1 MMNAEAFHKAY
12 SESRNGT
19 NSWTRHPLAR
29 NFVYSAGVKEC
40 AEAGCYWLLDILGTE
55 LPGVFRRNPNEYL
68 LVVKVKVQANEAQSL
83 GATLTG
89 TFSDDAPPQYKR
101 KVDYTDMPE
110 GTWTFLAAQGAD
122 AAYCYLLTEH

>member
-1 MMNAEAFHKAY
+1 MMNTEAFKKAY
-12 SESRNGT
+12 NESRNGT
-19 NSWTRHPLAR
+19 DGWTRHPLAR

-55 LPGVFRRNPNEYL
+55 LPGVFRRNPNEHL
-68 LVVKVKVQANEAQSL
+68 LVVNVKVIDNA
-83 GATLTG
+83 ATLTG

-101 KVDYTDMPE
+101 KVAYTDMPE